1 MLKYSARLAVNSITL
16 VDHLY
21 VVGGSNVANSIG
33 RSSPKGDIGN
43 ALKGLKTCWTCF
55 HGIVKGLVKYT
66 ITRSIIER
74 RTGKLDVANI
84 LIVPFVV
91 IIWHWKVMYWASD
104 AEEFHFHYFLII

>member
-16 VDHLY
+16 IDHLY
-21 VVGGSNVANSIG
+21 VVGGSNVANRIG
-33 RSSPKGDIGN
+33 RSWSSKDIGN
-43 ALKGLKTCWTCF
+43 ALKCSKTCWTRF
-55 HGIVKGLVKYT
+55 HGIIKGLVKYT
-66 ITRSIIER
+66 ITRSIVEI
-74 RTGKLDVANI
+74 RTGRFDVAKI